1 MKKIYFLFGELNDDD
16 IDWMIATG
24 KIYQVPFGTILIEQ
38 GKPIDNFY
46 ILLVGKVSVEVNTA
60 NVSKEIALLSSG
72 EVFGE
77 MSFIDSGLPSASVK
91 TTQES
96 IVLSVPREQL
106 ANRLNQDV
114 GFASRFY
121 RAISI
126 FLASRLRTTLK
137 YVDYDKNL
145 LPPQEIEV
153 ENLGQEFLQNIPFA
167 KARYDW
173 LLRHVAHLINT

>member
-1 MKKIYFLFGELNDDD
+1 MKKVYFLFGELNDDD
-16 IDWMIATG
+16 IDWMIASG
-24 KIYQVPFGTILIEQ
+24 NIQNVSPGTVLIEQ

-46 ILLVGKVSVEVNTA
+46 ILLVGKVSVAVNNPDA
-60 NVSKEIALLSSG
+60 SKEIAVLTSG
-72 EVFGE
+72 EVLGE

-91 TTQES
+91 TAEES
-96 IVLSVPREQL
+96 IVLSVTREEL
-106 ANRLNQDV
+106 ANRLDRDV

-145 LPPQEIEV
+145 LPLQDIEV
-153 ENLGQEFLQNIPFA
+153 ENLGQEFLQNVPFA

-173 LLRHVAHLINT
+173 LLRHAAHLINT